1 LHKTTSKIHKIILNL
16 SEEKIPVRCD
26 TGRILQVLNNLLSNT
41 IKYSPT
47 GGEVRIE
54 AKRLDGN
61 VQISVC
67 DQGIGVAEID
77 LSGIFKPFQRSSATI
92 GTIPGIGLGLS
103 VSRHIVEAH
112 GGTLTVNSQ
121 IGEGS
126 TFTVKLPAIP
136 APA

>member
-1 LHKTTSKIHKIILNL
+1 M
-16 SEEKIPVRCD
+16 
-26 TGRILQVLNNLLSNT
+26 
-41 IKYSPT
+41 
-47 GGEVRIE
+47 RIE

-67 DQGIGVAEID
+67 DQSIGVAEID